1 MENSQHVD
9 LLIGIEDRLKWWQNI
24 TYAVQQLT
32 VDTTVLI
39 VPILLA
45 RAMKFPPQTGAFVV
59 QASLIGAG
67 LVTIGQSLWVL
78 RLPVLQ
84 GPAIVFI
91 SVVPAVAAV
100 TGPAAAWTGLVLA
113 SLVAAV
119 LSAVGFWGK
128 ARPVFGAAP
137 VYGVVLLMASIAIA
151 GAIFTQIV
159 GIPKTPAFGQPF
171 NFVMASIPFLVAVV
185 LVLLMPSSFLRLIS
199 LLLGAIIAVAVALI
213 AGKMSVANVAK
224 APWVGLSVFFPFGFK
239 FDLGATLVMLLAF
252 IADLGQVVG
261 SYVLVGEV
269 IGKQELSSRRINA
282 GVLTESLGSAVSGA
296 FGGLP
301 TVTYN
306 QNIGA
311 LMVTGIG
318 SRFVFATA
326 GAILVILGLCPKV
339 GAVVAS
345 IPGPVVGGLL
355 LVTVAMLCMQAIRVL
370 GTMPQTNANMF
381 AAGTGVVVGVGV
393 TVLPHDFVMT
403 LPAVLRPFISTG
415 IVMGFL
421 TAAVMHIVFNL
432 ILKTG
437 QIEEKSRKP
446 PKQEPRPGVSVSAA
460 PPR

>member
-1 MENSQHVD
+1 MESSKQVTESSKHVD
-9 LLIGIEDRLKWWQNI
+9 LIVGIEDRLKWWENI
-24 TYAVQQLT
+24 AYGIQQLT
-32 VDTTVLI
+32 VDTTVLVI
-39 VPILLA
+39 PILLA
-45 RAMKFPPQTGAFVV
+45 RAMKFPPQTAAFVV
-59 QASLIGAG
+59 QAALVGAG
-67 LVTIGQSLWVL
+67 LVTVGQSMWVL

-100 TGPAAAWTGLVLA
+100 TGVAAAWTGLVLA
-113 SLVAAV
+113 SLTAAI
-119 LSAVGFWGK
+119 LSAVGFWGW

-137 VYGVVLLMASIAIA
+137 VYGVVLLMAGLTIA

-159 GIPKTPAFGQPF
+159 GIPNTPSFGQPF
-171 NFVMASIPFLVAVV
+171 NFVMASIPFVVAVL

-199 LLLGAIIAVAVALI
+199 LLLGAVIAVAVALI
-213 AGKMSVANVAK
+213 AGKMSFATVGS
-224 APWVGLSVFFPFGFK
+224 APWIGISVFFPFGFQ

-269 IGKQELSSRRINA
+269 IGKQEVGNKRIDA

-326 GAILVILGLCPKV
+326 GVILVILGLCPKV

-345 IPGPVVGGLL
+345 IPGPIVGGLL

-370 GTMPQTNANMF
+370 GNMPQTNANMF
-381 AAGTGVVVGVGV
+381 AAGTGIVVGIGV
-393 TVLPHDFVMT
+393 TVLPHDFIMT
-403 LPAVLRPFISTG
+403 LPTLLRPFVATG
-415 IVMGFL
+415 IVIGFL
-421 TAAVMHIVFNL
+421 TASLLHIIFNL
-432 ILKTG
+432 CLKAG
-437 QIEEKSRKP
+437 EIEARSVKSTAK
-446 PKQEPRPGVSVSAA
+446 ET
-460 PPR
+460 

>member
-1 MENSQHVD
+1 MENAQHVD

-24 TYAVQQLT
+24 AYGIQQLT

-45 RAMKFPPQTGAFVV
+45 RAMKFPPETGAFVV
-59 QASLIGAG
+59 QAALIGAG

-91 SVVPAVAAV
+91 AVVPAVASV
-100 TGPAAAWTGLVLA
+100 TGPGAAWTGLVIA

-137 VYGVVLLMASIAIA
+137 VYGVVLLMASVAIS
-151 GAIFTQIV
+151 GAIFGQIV
-159 GIPKTPAFGQPF
+159 GFPHTPAFGQPF
-171 NFVMASIPFLVAVV
+171 NFVMASIPFVIAVL
-185 LVLLMPSSFLRLIS
+185 LVLLVPSSFLRLIS

-213 AGKMSVANVAK
+213 AGKMSFATVGK
-224 APWVGLSVFFPFGFK
+224 APWIGLSVFFPFGFH

-261 SYVLVGEV
+261 SYVMVGED
-269 IGKQELSSRRINA
+269 IGRQQVSNKRIDA
-282 GVLTESLGSAVSGA
+282 GILTESLGSAISGA

-318 SRFVFATA
+318 SRYVFTTA
-326 GAILVILGLCPKV
+326 GVILVILGLCPKV
-339 GAVVAS
+339 GAVIAS
-345 IPGPVVGGLL
+345 IPGPIVGGLL
-355 LVTVAMLCMQAIRVL
+355 VVTVAMLAMQAIRVL
-370 GTMPQTNANMF
+370 GNMPHTNANMF
-381 AAGTGVVVGVGV
+381 AAGIGIVVGVGV
-393 TVLPHDFVMT
+393 TALPHDFIMT
-403 LPAVLRPFISTG
+403 LPVVVRPFISTG

-421 TAAVMHIVFNL
+421 VAAVLHIIFNL
-432 ILKTG
+432 VLNAG
-437 QIEEKSRKP
+437 EIEMKSIKP
-446 PKQEPRPGVSVSAA
+446 PVHDA
-460 PPR
+460 

>member
-1 MENSQHVD
+1 MESSKQVTESSKHVD
-9 LLIGIEDRLKWWQNI
+9 LIVGIEDRLKWWENI
-24 TYAVQQLT
+24 AYGIQQLT
-32 VDTTVLI
+32 VDTTVLVI
-39 VPILLA
+39 PILLA
-45 RAMKFPPQTGAFVV
+45 RTMKFPPQTAAFVV
-59 QASLIGAG
+59 QAALVGAG
-67 LVTIGQSLWVL
+67 LVTVGQSMWVL

-100 TGPAAAWTGLVLA
+100 TGVAAAWTGLVLA
-113 SLVAAV
+113 SLTAAI
-119 LSAVGFWGK
+119 LSAVGFWGW
-128 ARPVFGAAP
+128 ARPVFGAAQ
-137 VYGVVLLMASIAIA
+137 VYGVVLLMAGLTIA

-159 GIPKTPAFGQPF
+159 GIPNTPSFGQPF
-171 NFVMASIPFLVAVV
+171 NFVMASIPFIVAVL

-199 LLLGAIIAVAVALI
+199 LLLGAVIAVAVALI
-213 AGKMSVANVAK
+213 AGKMSFATVGS
-224 APWVGLSVFFPFGFK
+224 APWIGISVFFPFGFQ

-269 IGKQELSSRRINA
+269 IGKQEVGNKRIDA

-326 GAILVILGLCPKV
+326 GVILVILGLCPKV

-345 IPGPVVGGLL
+345 IPGPIVGGLL

-370 GTMPQTNANMF
+370 GNMPQTNANMF
-381 AAGTGVVVGVGV
+381 AAGTGIVVGIGV
-393 TVLPHDFVMT
+393 TVLPHDFIMT
-403 LPAVLRPFISTG
+403 LPTLLRPFVATG
-415 IVMGFL
+415 IVIGFL
-421 TAAVMHIVFNL
+421 TASLLHIIFNL
-432 ILKTG
+432 CLKAG
-437 QIEEKSRKP
+437 EIEARSVKSTAK
-446 PKQEPRPGVSVSAA
+446 ET
-460 PPR
+460 